1 MKMVERSQVEDHWG
15 DVMGN
20 GGCSGPARGLAV
32 GQSPTSLHVGEAI
45 DKVSLAGKTAEA
57 MKRIIDSSSQ
67 RVMVK
72 VCGWFVW
79 RGKLSSEKIG
89 SFGFRG
95 SWGVGGE
102 RARASGFFTNC
113 LALFKNH
120 RSSRRAPA
128 GTRGSRDTLVLR
140 MQMGKV

>member
-89 SFGFRG
+89 SFVSGAL
-95 SWGVGGE
+95 GV
-102 RARASGFFTNC
+102 
-113 LALFKNH
+113 
-120 RSSRRAPA
+120 
-128 GTRGSRDTLVLR
+128 
-140 MQMGKV
+140 